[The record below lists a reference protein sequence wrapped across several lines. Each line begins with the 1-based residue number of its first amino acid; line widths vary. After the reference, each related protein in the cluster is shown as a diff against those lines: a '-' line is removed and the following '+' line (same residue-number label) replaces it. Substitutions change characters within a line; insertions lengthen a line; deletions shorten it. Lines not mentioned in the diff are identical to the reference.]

1 MSNVARVA
9 STAANT
15 LTTPLS
21 VDDVFSTYLYRGTG
35 SAQTITNNIN
45 LSGEGGLVWMKNRD
59 SADSHIVQDTDA
71 TGVGNGLVVNS
82 TSQMIAVSGTHL
94 SAFNSNGFSIGT
106 STDVNRSN
114 NDFVSWTFRKAA
126 RFFDIVTY
134 TGTGANRTISHNLET
149 TPGWII
155 VKRLDGSGG
164 DWVMYHSSLN
174 DGVNPAARY
183 IRFTTNA
190 QTANS
195 GYWNNTE
202 PTSTVFSLG
211 TNAATNANGGSYV
224 AYLFAD
230 HNNDGIFGPNADRDI
245 IKMGR
250 YTGNGSTSGYYID
263 VGFEPQWLL
272 IKKYDSA
279 GNWSV
284 WDSFRG
290 VGTYSD
296 HYLYPASSS
305 SETDLT
311 SATINRVD
319 FTQTGFGLM
328 DNDSDTNANT
338 SKYLYIAIRK
348 GQMSAPTNAEDVFAI
363 ATAADLSNAPPTFIS
378 GFPVDFSIYR
388 NSTAVQDWNVFDRV
402 RGDARELN
410 TNSNGAET
418 PQAGTYYKYDYMN
431 GIGSNTTSTNAN
443 AHQFMWRRA
452 PKYLDIVA
460 YKGQDTAGTTISHSL
475 EVAPEMMW
483 VKRRN
488 TTGNWA
494 VYHKDVHP
502 TNPSDYFMFLNEDNE
517 RSNSQDGYWN
527 DTEPTASVFTLGNSS
542 VVNNSSYDYIAY
554 LFATVPGVSKVGG
567 YVGNGTYPRT
577 IDCGFTSGARF
588 IMIKNATRTS
598 GGRSWYVW
606 DTTRGIVLGNDPHLA
621 LNTTAPQE
629 TSFDDIDPHS
639 SGFIIAQGGTQS
651 NNNGDTFI
659 FYAIA

>member
-9 STAANT
+9 STAANV
-15 LTTPLS
+15 LTTPPN
-21 VDDVFSTYLYRGTG
+21 VEDVFSTFLYRGHTLG
-35 SAQTITNNIN
+35 SAQTITNDIN

-71 TGVGNGLVVNS
+71 TGVGNALIVNS
-82 TSQMIAVSGTHL
+82 TSQMVAVSGTHL

-106 STDVNRSN
+106 STDVNRAN

-134 TGTGANRTISHNLET
+134 TGTGVNRTISHNLDT

-155 VKRLDGSGG
+155 VKRLDSSGG

-174 DGVNPAARY
+174 DGVNPATKY
-183 IRFTTNA
+183 IRFTTGA
-190 QTANS
+190 QTGNA

-202 PTSTVFSLG
+202 PTSTVFSVG

-230 HNNDGIFGPNADRDI
+230 NNNDGIFGPTGDQDI

-250 YTGNGSTSGYYID
+250 YTGNGSTSGHYID

-296 HYLYPASSS
+296 HYLYPASST

-311 SATINRVD
+311 PNTINRLD
-319 FTQTGFGLM
+319 FTATGFGLM
-328 DNDSDTNANT
+328 DNDADTNTNLEN
-338 SKYLYIAIRK
+338 YLYIAIRR
-348 GQMSAPTNAEDVFAI
+348 GPMATPTSATDVFSI

-378 GFPVDFSIYR
+378 GFPVDFSMYKR
-388 NSTAVQDWNVFDRV
+388 KDANQDWNVFDRV

-410 TNSNGAET
+410 TNSTGVET
-418 PQAGTYYKYDYMN
+418 AQAGTYYNYDYMN

-452 PKYLDIVA
+452 PKFFDIVA
-460 YKGQDTAGTTISHSL
+460 WTGDGTTSRQISHDL
-475 EVAPEMMW
+475 GVQPQWMMLRPRDAASNW
-483 VKRRN
+483 LLWFAALGEDHYFPLTDDTKQSSAVFIN
-488 TTGNWA
+488 TADST
-494 VYHKDVHP
+494 
-502 TNPSDYFMFLNEDNE
+502 S
-517 RSNSQDGYWN
+517 
-527 DTEPTASVFTLGNSS
+527 FTLGTGTSMNVSG
-542 VVNNSSYDYIAY
+542 VDHIAW
-554 LFATVPGVSKVGG
+554 LFGSLDGVSKVGSYTG
-567 YVGNGTYPRT
+567 DGSYPRT

-588 IMIKNATRTS
+588 IMIKNTTRTS
-598 GGRSWYVW
+598 GARSWYIW
-606 DTTRGIVLGNDPHLA
+606 DTTRGIVAGNDPHLV
-621 LNTTAPQE
+621 LNSSVAE
-629 TSFDDIDPHS
+629 DGSFDDIDPHN
-639 SGFIIAQGGTQS
+639 SGFTIAQGGTQS
-651 NNNGDTFI
+651 NNNGDTFV